1 MNLKERNDNMREF
14 FNSKI
19 EEYDEIHLQMMKNKN
34 KITELL
40 NDEASKVL
48 DLGAGTGLE
57 LIQFFKRFPKADV
70 TVIDITENM
79 LEELK
84 KREFAKNVKTIC
96 GDFFKVDFGKEYDAI
111 ISSAALHHFNREDKL
126 LLYKKIY
133 KSLKNGGQFIN
144 SDRYAKSIEEE
155 NKLMN
160 EYVENPN
167 LYKHMDTP
175 LAIDTELEILKEV
188 GFKNINF
195 INLDDEKYKVMYCEK

>member
-19 EEYDEIHLQMMKNKN
+19 EEYDGIHLQMMDNKN

-40 NDEASKVL
+40 NDDTFKVL

-57 LIQFFKRFPKADV
+57 LIPFFKRFPNADV

-84 KREFAKNVKTIC
+84 KREFAKSVKTIC

-111 ISSAALHHFNREDKL
+111 ISSAALHHFNKEDKL
-126 LLYKKIY
+126 LLYTKIY

-144 SDRYAKSIEEE
+144 SDRYANSIEEE

-175 LAIDTELEILKEV
+175 LAVDTELEILKDV
-188 GFKNINF
+188 GFKNICF

>member
-40 NDEASKVL
+40 NDETSKVL